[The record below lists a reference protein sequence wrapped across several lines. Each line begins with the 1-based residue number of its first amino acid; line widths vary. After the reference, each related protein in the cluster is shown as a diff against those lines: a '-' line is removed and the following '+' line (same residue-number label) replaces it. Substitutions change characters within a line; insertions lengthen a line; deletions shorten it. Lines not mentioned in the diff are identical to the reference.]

1 MSFSIA
7 IDIGGT
13 FTDCIVEDGQGQLHI
28 FKASSTPP
36 DFETGFMNAL
46 KLAAEA
52 FGLGLGA
59 FLGQTRRIVHG
70 STVSTNALVERKAA
84 RTGFLCNAGHPDI
97 LTLREAVRKPVFNW
111 RLDYPDPYVL
121 PADTAEIRGRISA
134 RGDIIEPLNEAD
146 VRDAALRLKAQGVE
160 AIGICFLWSVVD
172 GAHERRAR
180 EIVHEIWPQVPV
192 TLSHELNPVGREY
205 RRAISTVIDAS
216 LLPIVS
222 DYVTR
227 LTRALDEAGFRDEL
241 LLANCIGGMMPP
253 GDLIARPIFSVMS
266 GPTLAPV
273 AAQRLTSEPNVIV
286 VDMGG
291 TTFDVSAIRDGHFI
305 VSQEAM
311 IGDDMLGIPK
321 IDVRSVG
328 AGGGSI
334 AAVDGG
340 GMLHVGPHSAG
351 ARPGPACYGRG
362 GERPTV
368 TDANVVLGI
377 LDPDYFLGGRMNL
390 DRAAAARVIGE
401 IATGLGVSPEEAAY
415 AIYTTSN
422 NVMVGAIEDMT
433 VKEGIDPRDSFMV
446 VGGGA
451 TAAHICEIAQELG
464 IARLMVPRFAAGLSA
479 YGGLISDIRWE
490 EQATALTSS
499 VAFDPARVN
508 AVIGR
513 LVGRGR
519 AFLTEAGVPA
529 ERQRFATVFLG
540 RYQYQSWEI
549 EVPFDLPQQGLG
561 GGDLAGLT
569 AAFHA
574 MHERIYSVK
583 AETDV
588 VEFTTWKVRA
598 IGLAPERPARAI
610 RPAGHGAP
618 VPKAHRRVYV
628 REAGGIIDC
637 PVYGGVAL
645 GAGTRLSGPAVI
657 EEPTTTIMLL
667 PRWTAMADSD
677 GNYLLELH

>member
-13 FTDCIVEDGQGQLHI
+13 FTDCIVEDRRGELHI

-46 KLAAEA
+46 KLAAES
-52 FGLGLGA
+52 FGLGLA
-59 FLGQTRRIVHG
+59 DFLGQTSRIVHG

-111 RLDYPDPYVL
+111 RLDFPDPYVL
-121 PADTAEIRGRISA
+121 PADTVEIRGRISA
-134 RGDIIEPLNEAD
+134 RGTIIEPLNEED
-146 VRDAALRLKAQGVE
+146 VRAAGRRLKTQGVE
-160 AIGICFLWSVVD
+160 AIGICFLWSIVD

-180 EIVHEIWPQVPV
+180 EIIHEVWPGVPV
-192 TLSHELNPVGREY
+192 TLSHELNPIGREY

-222 DYVTR
+222 DYVTK
-227 LTRALDEAGFRDEL
+227 LTGALEAAGFRDEL
-241 LLANCIGGMMPP
+241 LLANCVGGMMPP

-273 AAQRLTSEPNVIV
+273 AAQQLTTEPNVIV

-334 AAVDGG
+334 ATIDAG
-340 GMLHVGPHSAG
+340 GMLHVGPHSSG

-362 GERPTV
+362 GELPTV

-377 LDPDYFLGGRMNL
+377 LDPDYFLGGRMKL
-390 DRAAAARVIGE
+390 DRGAAERAMAG
-401 IATGLGVSPEEAAY
+401 IASGLGVSLEDAAY
-415 AIYTTSN
+415 AIYTTGN

-464 IARLMVPRFAAGLSA
+464 IARMMVPRFAAGLSA

-499 VAFDPARVN
+499 AAFDPARIN
-508 AVIGR
+508 AAVER
-513 LVGRGR
+513 LIDRGR
-519 AFLTEAGVPA
+519 AFLTEAGVPG
-529 ERQRFATVFLG
+529 ERQRFATVYLG

-549 EVPFDLPQQGLG
+549 EVPFELPEG
-561 GGDLAGLT
+561 GVGAGDLERLV

-598 IGLAPERPARAI
+598 IGLAPERPARVI
-610 RPAGHGAP
+610 RPAQQGAP
-618 VPKAHRRVYV
+618 VRKSLRKVYV
-628 REAGGIIDC
+628 REAGGVIDC
-637 PVYGGVAL
+637 PIYGGSDL
-645 GAGTRLSGPAVI
+645 GAGARVEGPAVI

-667 PRWTAMADSD
+667 PRWSAVADSD

>member
-328 AGGGSI
+328 AGGGSV

-499 VAFDPARVN
+499 VAFNPARVN